1 MNRLFVYLH
10 RQSREKKYRLFQQ
23 LCLPSAGAR
32 ILNVGASGVHMGLSD
47 QFEAFYPRLERVVG
61 GGLSLPDVEDYA
73 RSFAGVQALVFDG
86 CRLPFPDKSFAVVY
100 SNAVLE
106 HLPSWEAQ
114 QRFAEE
120 VRRVGRGWFVA
131 TPNLWYPVEP
141 HYHLPLV
148 QFLPQGWQRRL
159 VRTLGKT
166 PYPVLR
172 LLSKRQ
178 LRELFPESL
187 ILGCR
192 VTFYPETLVAV
203 RPPQ

>member
-1 MNRLFVYLH
+1 MLR
-10 RQSREKKYRLFQQ
+10 SR
-23 LCLPSAGAR
+23 S
-32 ILNVGASGVHMGLSD
+32 
-47 QFEAFYPRLERVVG
+47 
-61 GGLSLPDVEDYA
+61 
-73 RSFAGVQALVFDG
+73 

-114 QRFAEE
+114 QHFAEE